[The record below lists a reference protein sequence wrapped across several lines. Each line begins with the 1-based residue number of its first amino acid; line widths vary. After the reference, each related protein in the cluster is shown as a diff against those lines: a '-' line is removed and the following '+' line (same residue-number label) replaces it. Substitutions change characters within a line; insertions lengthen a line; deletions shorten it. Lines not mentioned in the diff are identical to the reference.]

1 MLGIGWNDEGTAGG
15 PGGLGGGRRLD
26 AKDAWTQASGTFCS
40 KLHSM
45 SVGGAKMGV
54 CFVGLLG
61 PVPTHMRV
69 K

>member
-1 MLGIGWNDEGTAGG
+1 MMK
-15 PGGLGGGRRLD
+15 GLRGARGAWGGGRRLD